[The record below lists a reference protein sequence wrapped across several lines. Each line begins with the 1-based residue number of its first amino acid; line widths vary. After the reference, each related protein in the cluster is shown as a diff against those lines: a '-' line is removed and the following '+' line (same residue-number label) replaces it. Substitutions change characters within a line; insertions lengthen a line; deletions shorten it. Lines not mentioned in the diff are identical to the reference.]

1 MCFCKNN
8 SGNRHSMFICCGCK
22 HFRARPLILYLIL
35 VCSCLQFLSHPLDNV
50 ISPQNSAFLY
60 CNVTGLP
67 IPTISWFKVKSGQL
81 SNGSDYI
88 LYENGTLE
96 IINFNSN
103 KNGQYYCV
111 ASTSFGSVRS
121 LDAHLQV
128 AGNHSL
134 L

>member
-1 MCFCKNN
+1 M
-8 SGNRHSMFICCGCK
+8 
-22 HFRARPLILYLIL
+22 
-35 VCSCLQFLSHPLDNV
+35 
-50 ISPQNSAFLY
+50 
-60 CNVTGLP
+60 
-67 IPTISWFKVKSGQL
+67 SGQL

-88 LYENGTLE
+88 LHENGTLE

-111 ASTSFGSVRS
+111 ASTSFGSLRS
-121 LDAHLQV
+121 LNAQLQV